1 MMQMLPKSRKKGR
14 LDLVQL
20 ARAQQNKS
28 HEAGVL
34 EHHKTAVVHP
44 AISSLIRCR
53 ELTMAALLCSQEP
66 AVAQFVD
73 QLILSFPTNSMSTSC
88 GSVPESLRVL
98 LTKLF
103 VHRGPSGPR
112 ILTLSSSALALLLQY
127 GLKLQGQ
134 PGRLSRQA
142 AILAGKIALILHAIS
157 TPAVHE
163 IPAATMIAAIEIA
176 DAIIAETNAAANRCV
191 SSHGTSGLMAKA
203 ARVLQQIQAHPPIS
217 ERDLQR
223 NTNMRADEVR
233 LVVEHLIHLGQ
244 VRYRQEDDI
253 IEPVPARQQAGN

>member
-1 MMQMLPKSRKKGR
+1 M
-14 LDLVQL
+14 
-20 ARAQQNKS
+20 
-28 HEAGVL
+28 
-34 EHHKTAVVHP
+34 
-44 AISSLIRCR
+44 
-53 ELTMAALLCSQEP
+53 
-66 AVAQFVD
+66 
-73 QLILSFPTNSMSTSC
+73 
-88 GSVPESLRVL
+88 L

-157 TPAVHE
+157 TSAVHE

-203 ARVLQQIQAHPPIS
+203 ARQLKIDQVELRGCSSKSRPIL
-217 ERDLQR
+217 RFPKGIC
-223 NTNMRADEVR
+223 NAT
-233 LVVEHLIHLGQ
+233 
-244 VRYRQEDDI
+244 
-253 IEPVPARQQAGN
+253 PT